1 MASNPQI
8 ARNNSFDNTAY
19 HYLTTYGKYV
29 QNQKKSLLVSRAS
42 LGCCTLLW
50 ASHL

>member
-1 MASNPQI
+1 M
-8 ARNNSFDNTAY
+8 
-19 HYLTTYGKYV
+19 
-29 QNQKKSLLVSRAS
+29 QNQKKSLLISWAN